1 MSTTIQKLRIYAMLM
16 RIQEIQESKIRRIQ
30 HIGKAMSINRVLI
43 SMPSGPI
50 LINPKLTEF
59 KSIEFKD
66 EYNKIFEPIDIHING
81 EIQPSKYF
89 GKPKKNYKR

>member
-16 RIQEIQESKIRRIQ
+16 RCQEIQESKIRRIQ

-50 LINPKLTEF
+50 LINPKLTEQKKPF
-59 KSIEFKD
+59 KPFDIPDYDVILKD
-66 EYNKIFEPIDIHING
+66 DT
-81 EIQPSKYF
+81 PSKF
-89 GKPKKNYKR
+89 FSKPKNNFKR